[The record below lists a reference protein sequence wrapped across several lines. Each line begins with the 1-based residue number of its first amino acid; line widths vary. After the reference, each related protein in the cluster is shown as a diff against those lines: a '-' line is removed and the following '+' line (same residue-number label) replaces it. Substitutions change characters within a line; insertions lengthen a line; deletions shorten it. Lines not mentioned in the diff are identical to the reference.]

1 MANLV
6 FFEENHRYTIDGEE
20 VPSVS
25 ELTRF
30 IAREIYGEV
39 NQQILDNAAERG
51 KKVHKA
57 TEALDKYG
65 QVEILF
71 RREHEV
77 EWQKIEWPVNNGN
90 LYAGTLDRYGTVD
103 GIPAIVDYKTTANID
118 QGHKMLYTAAQNLY
132 RMAIEKDHPV
142 EKLIILQLIKDGS
155 YKLYE
160 LEIQDELANA
170 CLALHQAL
178 KRKKRTRKE
187 KKND

>member
-30 IAREIYGEV
+30 IAREVYGEV

-57 TEALDKYG
+57 TEALDKFG
-65 QVEILF
+65 QVEIEDDLSGYLKGYILF
-71 RREHEV
+71 RREHKV

-118 QGHKMLYTAAQNLY
+118 
-132 RMAIEKDHPV
+132 
-142 EKLIILQLIKDGS
+142 
-155 YKLYE
+155 
-160 LEIQDELANA
+160 
-170 CLALHQAL
+170 
-178 KRKKRTRKE
+178 
-187 KKND
+187 